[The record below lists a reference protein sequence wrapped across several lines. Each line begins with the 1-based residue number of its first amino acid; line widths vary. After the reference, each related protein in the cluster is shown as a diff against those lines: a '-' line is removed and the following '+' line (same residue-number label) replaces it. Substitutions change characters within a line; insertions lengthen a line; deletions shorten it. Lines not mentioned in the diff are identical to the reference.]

1 MFRDLARAS
10 VTAPRPKSPAS
21 DKDLDGAW
29 KYGGQRVEPEPFQRV
44 EPEPVGL
51 ITGSASC

>member
-10 VTAPRPKSPAS
+10 VTVPRLKSPAS

-29 KYGGQRVEPEPFQRV
+29 KYGGQRVEPEPYLV
-44 EPEPVGL
+44 WV
-51 ITGSASC
+51 